1 MPKILN
7 IITPETF
14 FNQFYVEAVKFKSFQ
29 APFLLKAHSVTHKDL
44 LRYQVNM
51 LKISLIHMKVRRS
64 LKGNLKAASSA
75 IHKAAEQK
83 PAFIALPEYFSI
95 PNNMEHFNSAK
106 KISKKTYEETMKFL
120 AEISKELLN
129 IYVLGGTVLEEDHGT
144 FYNTSTLWQNA
155 TLIGKYRKRNLIN
168 AELKAGVSRGDKP
181 AVFTTEYCKVGLL
194 VCADMF
200 DPPTIKAVVDLG
212 AELVFL
218 PVAAMGTHP
227 HVKGHPL
234 TEKLATD
241 NGIYVVKVGNVSS
254 NARGGR
260 SAFITPW
267 GIEQEASDAVKDS
280 VMTIDFNMRR
290 LREYRKSLKR

>member
-1 MPKILN
+1 MN
-7 IITPETF
+7 R
-14 FNQFYVEAVKFKSFQ
+14 
-29 APFLLKAHSVTHKDL
+29 LKV
-44 LRYQVNM
+44 
-51 LKISLIHMKVRRS
+51 SLIHMKVRSS
-64 LKGNLKAASSA
+64 LHGSLEAAATAIRKAAQ
-75 IHKAAEQK
+75 QK
-83 PAFIALPEYFSI
+83 PAFIALPEYFSV
-95 PNNMEHFNSAK
+95 PNNMEHFDSAE
-106 KISKKTYEETMKFL
+106 KICKQTYQPTMKFL
-120 AEISKELLN
+120 REISKELDG
-129 IYVLGGTVLEEDHGT
+129 IYLLGGTVLEEAEGK
-144 FYNTSTLWQNA
+144 FYNTSTLWRNGV
-155 TLIGKYRKRNLIN
+155 LLGKYWKRNPIN
-168 AELKAGVSRGDKP
+168 AELQAGVSRGDKP
-181 AVFTTEYCKVGLL
+181 AVFTTDYCKVGML

-267 GIEQEASDAVKDS
+267 GIEQEATDTVKDS
-280 VMTIDFNMRR
+280 VMTTNVNMQK
-290 LREYRKSLKR
+290 LREYRKSLKKNFN

>member
-1 MPKILN
+1 VN
-7 IITPETF
+7 R
-14 FNQFYVEAVKFKSFQ
+14 
-29 APFLLKAHSVTHKDL
+29 LKV
-44 LRYQVNM
+44 
-51 LKISLIHMKVRRS
+51 SLIHMKVRSS
-64 LKGNLKAASSA
+64 LNGSLEAAATAIRKAA
-75 IHKAAEQK
+75 QRK
-83 PAFIALPEYFSI
+83 PAFIALPEYFSV
-95 PNNMEHFNSAK
+95 PNNMEHFDSAE
-106 KISKKTYEETMKFL
+106 KISRETYRETMKFL
-120 AEISKELLN
+120 ADISKELKD
-129 IYVLGGTVLEEDHGT
+129 IYLLGGTVLEEADGR
-144 FYNTSTLWQNA
+144 FYNTSTLWRNGV
-155 TLIGKYRKRNLIN
+155 LLGKYWKRNPIN
-168 AELKAGVSRGDKP
+168 AELTAGVSRGDKP
-181 AVFTTEYCKVGLL
+181 AVFATDYCKVGML

-267 GIEQEASDAVKDS
+267 GIEQEATDTVKDS
-280 VMTIDFNMRR
+280 VMTTNFNMQK
-290 LREYRKSLKR
+290 LREYRKTLKR

>member
-1 MPKILN
+1 
-7 IITPETF
+7 
-14 FNQFYVEAVKFKSFQ
+14 
-29 APFLLKAHSVTHKDL
+29 
-44 LRYQVNM
+44 
-51 LKISLIHMKVRRS
+51 MKVRSS
-64 LKGNLKAASSA
+64 LKANLKAASTA
-75 IHKAAEQK
+75 VHTAASQK
-83 PAFIALPEYFSI
+83 PAFIALPEYFSV
-95 PNNMEHFNSAK
+95 PNNMEHFTSAE
-106 KISKKTYEETMKFL
+106 KIGQETYEETIKFL
-120 AEISKELLN
+120 ADTSKALHE
-129 IYVLGGTVLEEDHGT
+129 IYVLGGTVLEDASGK
-144 FYNTSTLWQNA
+144 FYNTSTLWRNGV
-155 TLIGKYRKRNLIN
+155 LIGKYRKRNLIS

-181 AVFTTEYCKVGLL
+181 AIFTTEHCVVGML

-234 TEKLATD
+234 TEKLAME

-267 GIEQEASDAVKDS
+267 GIEQEASNAVKDL
-280 VMTIDFNMRR
+280 VMTIDFDMQK

>member
-1 MPKILN
+1 
-7 IITPETF
+7 
-14 FNQFYVEAVKFKSFQ
+14 
-29 APFLLKAHSVTHKDL
+29 
-44 LRYQVNM
+44 
-51 LKISLIHMKVRRS
+51 MKVRNS
-64 LKGNLKAASSA
+64 LKGNLEAAA
-75 IHKAAEQK
+75 TAVRKAAEQK
-83 PAFIALPEYFSI
+83 PAFIALPEYFSV
-95 PNNMEHFNSAK
+95 PNNMEQFNSAE
-106 KISKKTYEETMKFL
+106 KISKETHEETMKFL
-120 AEISKELLN
+120 AGISKELSK
-129 IYVLGGTVLEEDHGT
+129 IYLLGGTVLEEDHGK
-144 FYNTSTLWQNA
+144 FYNTSTLWRNGS
-155 TLIGKYRKRNLIN
+155 LIGKYHKRNPIN

-181 AVFTTEYCKVGLL
+181 AVFSTEHCKVGML

-267 GIEQEASDAVKDS
+267 GIEQEATDAVEDS
-280 VMTIDFNMRR
+280 VMTIDFDMQR
-290 LREYRKSLKR
+290 LRVYRKSLKK

>member
-1 MPKILN
+1 
-7 IITPETF
+7 
-14 FNQFYVEAVKFKSFQ
+14 
-29 APFLLKAHSVTHKDL
+29 
-44 LRYQVNM
+44 LRV
-51 LKISLIHMKVRRS
+51 SLIHLKVRNS
-64 LKGNLKAASSA
+64 LKGNLEAASA
-75 IHKAAEQK
+75 GIRKAAEQK
-83 PAFIALPEYFSI
+83 PAFIALPEYFSV
-95 PNNMEHFNSAK
+95 PNNMEQFIYAE
-106 KISKKTYEETMKFL
+106 KISKETYNETINFL
-120 AEISKELLN
+120 AEISKEVPN
-129 IYVLGGTVLEEDHGT
+129 IYILGGTVLEEDHSV
-144 FYNTSTLWQNA
+144 FHNTSTLWRDGA
-155 TLIGKYRKRNLIN
+155 LIGKYRKRNLIS

-181 AVFTTEYCKVGLL
+181 AVFTTEYCKVGML

-234 TEKLATD
+234 TEKLATE

-254 NARGGR
+254 SARGGR

-267 GIEQEASDAVKDS
+267 GIEQEASDAVEDS
-280 VMTIDFNMRR
+280 VMTIDFDMQR

>member
-1 MPKILN
+1 MK
-7 IITPETF
+7 
-14 FNQFYVEAVKFKSFQ
+14 V
-29 APFLLKAHSVTHKDL
+29 
-44 LRYQVNM
+44 
-51 LKISLIHMKVRRS
+51 SLIHMKVRSTLNGS
-64 LKGNLKAASSA
+64 LEAAATAIRKAAQ
-75 IHKAAEQK
+75 QK
-83 PAFIALPEYFSI
+83 PAFIALPEYFSV
-95 PNNMEHFNSAK
+95 PNNMKHFNSAE
-106 KISKKTYEETMKFL
+106 KISKQTYEKTMKFL
-120 AEISKELLN
+120 ASISKELDG
-129 IYVLGGTVLEEDHGT
+129 IYLLGGTVLEEADGK
-144 FYNTSTLWQNA
+144 FYNTSTLWRNGV
-155 TLIGKYRKRNLIN
+155 LIGKYWKRNPIN

-181 AVFTTEYCKVGLL
+181 AVFTTDYCKVGML

-267 GIEQEASDAVKDS
+267 GIEQEATDTVKDS
-280 VMTIDFNMRR
+280 VMTTNFNMQK
-290 LREYRKSLKR
+290 LREYRKNLNQT

>member
-1 MPKILN
+1 
-7 IITPETF
+7 
-14 FNQFYVEAVKFKSFQ
+14 
-29 APFLLKAHSVTHKDL
+29 
-44 LRYQVNM
+44 
-51 LKISLIHMKVRRS
+51 MKVRSS
-64 LKGNLKAASSA
+64 LKANLEAAMTA
-75 IHKAAEQK
+75 IHKAATQK
-83 PAFIALPEYFSI
+83 PAFIALPEYFSV
-95 PNNMEHFNSAK
+95 PNNMEHFNSAE
-106 KISKKTYEETMKFL
+106 KISKETYRETIRFLTETSKTL
-120 AEISKELLN
+120 AN

-144 FYNTSTLWQNA
+144 YYNTSTLWRNG
-155 TLIGKYRKRNLIN
+155 TLIGKYRKRNPIS
-168 AELKAGVSRGDKP
+168 AELKAGVSRGNKP
-181 AVFTTEYCKVGLL
+181 AVFTTDQCTVGML

-254 NARGGR
+254 SARGGR

-267 GIEQEASDAVKDS
+267 DIEQEASDAVKDS
-280 VMTIDFNMRR
+280 VMTTDFDMQK
-290 LREYRKSLKR
+290 LRDYRKSLKR

>member
-1 MPKILN
+1 
-7 IITPETF
+7 
-14 FNQFYVEAVKFKSFQ
+14 
-29 APFLLKAHSVTHKDL
+29 LKV
-44 LRYQVNM
+44 
-51 LKISLIHMKVRRS
+51 SLIHLKVRSS
-64 LKGNLKAASSA
+64 LKGNLEAAA
-75 IHKAAEQK
+75 TAVRKAAEQN
-83 PAFIALPEYFSI
+83 PAFIALPEYFSV
-95 PNNMEHFNSAK
+95 PNNVEKFTSAE
-106 KISKKTYEETMKFL
+106 KISKETYHETIRFL
-120 AEISKELLN
+120 AEISKEFPD
-129 IYVLGGTVLEEDHGT
+129 IYILGGTVLEEDEGT
-144 FYNTSTLWQNA
+144 FYNTSTLWKNGI
-155 TLIGKYRKRNLIN
+155 LIGKYRKRNPIS

-181 AVFTTEYCKVGLL
+181 AVFTTDHCKVGML

-241 NGIYVVKVGNVSS
+241 NGIYVVKAGNVSS

-267 GIEQEASDAVKDS
+267 GIEKEASDAVEDS
-280 VMTIDFNMRR
+280 VMTMDFDMQK
-290 LREYRKSLKR
+290 LREYRKSLNRAFSKA